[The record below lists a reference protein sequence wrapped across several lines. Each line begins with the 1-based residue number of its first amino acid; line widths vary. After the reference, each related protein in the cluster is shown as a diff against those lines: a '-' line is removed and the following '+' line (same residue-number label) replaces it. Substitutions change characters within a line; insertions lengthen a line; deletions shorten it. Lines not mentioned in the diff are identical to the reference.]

1 MAEEE
6 EVEAEVEGINIDS
19 AHSLTSSAILAFIY
33 YHIIIN

>member
-19 AHSLTSSAILAFIY
+19 AHSFTSSAILAFIY